1 MRTEP
6 PFFQRMVERPKK
18 VESNVRNRFG
28 RGEQKRIER
37 RVTLGELAASVAYYY
52 KLSPKQVAEF
62 SGPQLML
69 WYEQACYERG
79 GEKLLD
85 LQISISPHTEE
96 PDKSVRELKKMLSQ
110 MIGVR
115 DARPNT

>member
-1 MRTEP
+1 
-6 PFFQRMVERPKK
+6 
-18 VESNVRNRFG
+18 
-28 RGEQKRIER
+28 
-37 RVTLGELAASVAYYY
+37 
-52 KLSPKQVAEF
+52 
-62 SGPQLML
+62 ML